1 MESNVYCLNESGVAM
16 KFDGHVVT
24 FSGDID
30 CLEPGKFMAPFLNN
44 VHDFILKKKL
54 KEVKVDITELNF
66 LNSSGIKEFA
76 DLILNLE
83 RLPDD
88 QKYILKFLCSKDI
101 LWQEQSMFAL
111 TFLNI
116 DLVKIDMK

>member
-1 MESNVYCLNESGVAM
+1 MESNIYCLNESGVTM

-24 FSGDID
+24 FSGYID
-30 CLEPGKFMAPFLNN
+30 CLEPGKFMTPFLEN
-44 VHDFILKKKL
+44 VHDFILEKKL
-54 KEVKVDITELNF
+54 KSIITDITELNF
-66 LNSSGIKEFA
+66 FNSSGIKEFV
-76 DLILNLE
+76 DWILKLE

-88 QKYILKFLCSKDI
+88 QKYILKFLYSKDI

-116 DLVKIDMK
+116 DLVKIEMK